1 MTVPRELI
9 LAPDESGWTEE
20 QRRAVQE
27 IAAGPR
33 GALIGPFG
41 PLLHSPGLM
50 DRLQK
55 AGEYIRW
62 YSDMPDRLREM
73 VILMAARRWD
83 QGFEWIHHRPIAES
97 CGLSAATIE
106 ALGRGE
112 QPPGLDPDAL
122 AVWRL
127 ADEVLRTGTA
137 GEATVLAAL
146 GAVGPRDVI
155 EYVVTAGYYSTLAFV
170 MNIARTPAPGDPV
183 AAGLAHRKETS

>member
-1 MTVPRELI
+1 MTTHGELI
-9 LAPDESGWTEE
+9 PAPDQSGWTEE
-20 QRRAVQE
+20 QRQAVQE

-50 DRLQK
+50 ERLQK

-83 QGFEWIHHRPIAES
+83 QGFEWIYHRPIAES
-97 CGLSAATIE
+97 CGLSTETID

-112 QPPGLDPDAL
+112 QPHDLDPDAL

-127 ADEVLRTGTA
+127 ADEVLHTGTA
-137 GEATVLAAL
+137 REETVLAAL

-170 MNIARTPAPGDPV
+170 MNVARTSDSGDPV
-183 AAGLAHRKETS
+183 AAGLPPRKEPA